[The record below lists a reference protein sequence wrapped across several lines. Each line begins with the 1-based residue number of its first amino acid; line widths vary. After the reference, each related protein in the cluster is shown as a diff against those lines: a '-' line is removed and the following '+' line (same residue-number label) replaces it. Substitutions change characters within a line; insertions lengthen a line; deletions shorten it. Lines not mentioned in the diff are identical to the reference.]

1 MEYFDFDEAA
11 RQNGEAFRYTGLGE
25 LDRRTPIPNDCHST
39 ASPITH
45 LFNQAGDIQQ
55 PSSLDGVYPMH
66 RVKDPCYFCRCMG
79 LDCVVAQRGVM
90 QNACTC
96 CIALYRECSFTR
108 ALSQGNHI
116 DTLRSVSEDGAAL
129 KRNRLGKHLQNPN
142 PVGEINNHSE
152 DIAQQPR
159 KPGVRFSLK
168 AIKVLKSWLSEH
180 ASHPYPTD
188 AEKDELKSKTGLNRS
203 QISSWLANARR
214 RGKVRLPPRT
224 TSPYPGAISIPG
236 KRLPPGV
243 DISELNPLERW
254 KHSPPENEA
263 ASARDIIQAMATS
276 SFAPHGESELRD
288 PKPLSRNTESS
299 NDDSFS
305 NKLTAHSVSSYSVDT
320 NKSSISDM
328 SFASAF
334 SHRSRG
340 SWNSADTRERRRRR
354 HKSAAA
360 PNPFQKSRV
369 ARIFQCTFCTDSFPT
384 KYDWQRHEK
393 SLHLALDKWTCAPH
407 GGVITSANGQAVC
420 AFCQHPDPD
429 EDHLESHNFSTC
441 QEKSIQERT
450 FYRKDHLNQH
460 LRLMH
465 GVKLAPWMDAWK
477 STTTKI
483 TSRCG
488 FCSAT
493 FNTWKERVDHL
504 AAHFKAGTEISQ
516 WRGDWG
522 FEPHIENC
530 VENSMPPYLIGQER
544 NTLDPWVAS
553 KAFNLAKYGRNFNK
567 EHKVAPSE
575 VSGASSLGIT
585 FRTDASCF
593 RRLEKE
599 LSAYI
604 ARLFDQ
610 GIVPTDKL
618 LQSKARLIVYGS
630 DDTWN
635 QTCADNPTWL
645 KVLKRN
651 NGLYDDPD
659 AQNVQLEDLG
669 MQPPFAADGGLRQ
682 APAHSTRAPDAL
694 SGTMSPP
701 SGLESTTTSNPGSV
715 AGSIRNSSDLLR
727 GGSSVSSHNFTPS
740 PSAPSPNNLH
750 LSSSTPINRIT
761 TNNAEVDPFLE
772 MGFDAEFLQQLSDG
786 YGDLGRVID
795 GLELDGLE
803 YTENA
808 GVGYGDIPNGTFNVK
823 NNNNN
828 FDNVSTSDSTPVT
841 PLSGMAITSPE
852 AIFGVVSSGGSV
864 ESVYIPGTFDT
875 LPYDFQQGSERYGG
889 ELN

>member
-11 RQNGEAFRYTGLGE
+11 RQNGETFRYTGVAE
-25 LDRRTPIPNDCHST
+25 IDRCAPVPADCDGAVSPSTPPFGQ
-39 ASPITH
+39 P
-45 LFNQAGDIQQ
+45 GDIQR
-55 PSSLDGVYPMH
+55 PSNLDGVYPMH
-66 RVKDPCYFCRCMG
+66 RVKDPCYFCRFMG

-108 ALSQGNHI
+108 ALSKGSHI
-116 DTLRSVSEDGAAL
+116 DTLRSEPEDGST
-129 KRNRLGKHLQNPN
+129 KRSPSIQQLEKPSNSN
-142 PVGEINNHSE
+142 SE

-159 KPGVRFSLK
+159 KPGVRFPLK
-168 AIKVLKSWLSEH
+168 AVKVLKSWLSEH

-188 AEKDELKSKTGLNRS
+188 AEKDELKLKTGLNRT

-214 RGKVRLPPRT
+214 RGKVRPPPRS
-224 TSPYPGAISIPG
+224 TSPYPGAVTIPG

-276 SFAPHGESELRD
+276 SFISHAESDFPHLKSH
-288 PKPLSRNTESS
+288 SRQTDSS

-305 NKLTAHSVSSYSVDT
+305 NKFTAHSISGYSADT

-340 SWNSADTRERRRRR
+340 SWNSIETRERRRRR

-393 SLHLALDKWTCAPH
+393 SLHLALDKWTCAPN
-407 GGVITSANGQAVC
+407 GGVITSSNGQLVC
-420 AFCQHPDPD
+420 AFCHHIDPD

-441 QEKSIQERT
+441 QEKTVQERT

-465 GVKLAPWMDAWK
+465 GVKLAPWMDSWK

-483 TSRCG
+483 KSRCG

-493 FNTWKERVDHL
+493 FSTWKERVDHL
-504 AAHFKAGTEISQ
+504 ATHFKAGTEISQ

-522 FEPHIENC
+522 FEPHIEDC

-575 VSGASSLGIT
+575 LSGVSPFGMP

-593 RRLEKE
+593 RQLEKE

-651 NGLYDDPD
+651 NGLDDSSD
-659 AQNVQLEDLG
+659 TENVQLEDLG

-682 APAHSTRAPDAL
+682 APGNSTKSPQAL
-694 SGTMSPP
+694 SGTLSPP
-701 SGLESTTTSNPGSV
+701 SGLGSTTTSNPESVSGS
-715 AGSIRNSSDLLR
+715 ARNHSDLSFK
-727 GGSSVSSHNFTPS
+727 GGGGNSVHNFTPS
-740 PSAPSPNNLH
+740 PGAHSPHNLNFPSPVSANGVPNNNT
-750 LSSSTPINRIT
+750 S
-761 TNNAEVDPFLE
+761 ADPLLE
-772 MGFDAEFLQQLSDG
+772 MGFDAEFFQQLNDG
-786 YGDLGRVID
+786 YGNIGRVID
-795 GLELDGLE
+795 GLELQSLG
-803 YTENA
+803 YTGTNMH
-808 GVGYGDIPNGTFNVK
+808 NGAFNVK
-823 NNNNN
+823 NNHN
-828 FDNVSTSDSTPVT
+828 FDNVSTTDSTPVT
-841 PLSGMAITSPE
+841 PLSGMAMTSPE
-852 AIFGVVSSGGSV
+852 ALFGIVSSGGSV
-864 ESVYIPGTFDT
+864 EPVYIPGTFDT
-875 LPYDFQQGSERYGG
+875 LPFNFSQGSETYRG
-889 ELN
+889 EIN

>member
-11 RQNGEAFRYTGLGE
+11 RQNGDIFRYTE
-25 LDRRTPIPNDCHST
+25 VADQDRCDPILAGFDNAAPPNTTPSFSQPSD
-39 ASPITH
+39 A
-45 LFNQAGDIQQ
+45 QQ
-55 PSSLDGVYPMH
+55 PSSLDGAYPMH

-96 CIALYRECSFTR
+96 CIALYRKCSFTR
-108 ALSQGNHI
+108 PLSKENHI
-116 DTLRSVSEDGAAL
+116 DTQQSESEASSAKGPPSPS
-129 KRNRLGKHLQNPN
+129 QPPN
-142 PVGEINNHSE
+142 PGNISNLPK
-152 DIAQQPR
+152 DIEQQPR
-159 KPGVRFSLK
+159 KSGVRFSLK
-168 AIKVLKSWLSEH
+168 AVKVLKSWISEH

-188 AEKDELKSKTGLNRS
+188 AEKDELKEKTGLNRS

-214 RGKVRLPPRT
+214 RGKVRPPPRC
-224 TSPYPGAISIPG
+224 TSPYPGAVTIPG

-276 SFAPHGESELRD
+276 SFISHLESDFPHLKSH
-288 PKPLSRNTESS
+288 SRHTDSS
-299 NDDSFS
+299 NDDSYS
-305 NKLTAHSVSSYSVDT
+305 NKLTAHSISGYSADT
-320 NKSSISDM
+320 NKSSLSEM

-340 SWNSADTRERRRRR
+340 SWNSTENRERRRRR

-393 SLHLALDKWTCAPH
+393 SLHLALDKWTCAPN
-407 GGVITSANGQAVC
+407 GGIITNSSGELVC
-420 AFCQHPDPD
+420 AFCNHPNPD
-429 EDHLESHNFSTC
+429 EDHLETHNFSTC
-441 QEKSIQERT
+441 QEKSVQERT

-483 TSRCG
+483 KSRCG

-522 FEPHIENC
+522 FESHIEEC

-553 KAFNLAKYGRNFNK
+553 KAFNLAKYGRNFSK

-575 VSGASSLGIT
+575 DTEMSALGMP

-604 ARLFDQ
+604 ARLFDE
-610 GIVPTDKL
+610 GITPTDKL

-635 QTCADNPTWL
+635 QTCADNPIWL

-651 NGLYDDPD
+651 NGLEDSSDTED
-659 AQNVQLEDLG
+659 IKLEDLG

-682 APAHSTRAPDAL
+682 APAHSSRPRQAL
-694 SGTMSPP
+694 SGTLSPP
-701 SGLESTTTSNPGSV
+701 SGFESTTASNP
-715 AGSIRNSSDLLR
+715 ASIADSTRNNSDFCFKGG
-727 GGSSVSSHNFTPS
+727 GGSRSSAHNYTPS
-740 PSAPSPNNLH
+740 PGSHSPHNLNFPSPMSVHPHGVNNE
-750 LSSSTPINRIT
+750 SI
-761 TNNAEVDPFLE
+761 AVDPLLE
-772 MGFDAEFLQQLSDG
+772 MGFDAEFLQQLNDG

-795 GLELDGLE
+795 GLELQGLG
-803 YTENA
+803 YTGA
-808 GVGYGDIPNGTFNVK
+808 TLHNGTFNVQK

-828 FDNVSTSDSTPVT
+828 NNTYDNVSTTDSAPVT
-841 PLSGMAITSPE
+841 PHSGIAMTSPE
-852 AIFGVVSSGGSV
+852 ALYTVVSSGGSV
-864 ESVYIPGTFDT
+864 EPVYIPGAFDS
-875 LPYDFQQGSERYGG
+875 LSYNFQQTTDGYRGG
-889 ELN
+889 